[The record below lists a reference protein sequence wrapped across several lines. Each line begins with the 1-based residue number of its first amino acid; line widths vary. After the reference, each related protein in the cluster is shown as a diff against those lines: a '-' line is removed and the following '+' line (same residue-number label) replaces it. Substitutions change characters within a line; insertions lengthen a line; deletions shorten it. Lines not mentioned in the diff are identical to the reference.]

1 MFSPLP
7 QLGFLHAAKPPKA
20 ATAVPT
26 IKLGVPKHPRFIW
39 VTEARYPEVL

>member
-7 QLGFLHAAKPPKA
+7 QLGFLHAVKSPKA

-26 IKLGVPKHPRFIW
+26 IKLGVLKHLHLIW
-39 VTEARYPEVL
+39 VTEARHPEVL